1 MDCFKSVVELTCMS
15 SEEDKAK
22 VATVDLILEPMFKL
36 YRGELSK
43 FLNREFAFNNPQL
56 KLAKESKLSFSN

>member
-1 MDCFKSVVELTCMS
+1 MECLKSVVEFTCVS
-15 SEEDKAK
+15 SMNDKAK

-43 FLNREFAFNNPQL
+43 YLNREFAFNNTQL
-56 KLAKESKLSFSN
+56 KLAKESKFLASN